1 MLLESFEIFRLYVRE
16 QTTQQQ
22 RMEDLNSDR
31 VLTLPADGRQDKI
44 VREMTEEGEPVVD
57 VRRTK
62 KVSISGAEMVS
73 W

>member
-1 MLLESFEIFRLYVRE
+1 
-16 QTTQQQ
+16 
-22 RMEDLNSDR
+22 MEDLNSDR